1 MRLIRTVAPLTL
13 ASLTLSVAV
22 ANDADALFPLPAEV
36 RTIIDN
42 RCVMCH
48 GEVIDGEAEIREDL
62 IMITDEEFRDTLAD
76 PLTLYEMIRD
86 DEMPQEA
93 RLSFRLRRQTEMR
106 DRLRKLQEDY
116 ETNGEKAVLIAW
128 LEKALKINE

>member
-1 MRLIRTVAPLTL
+1 MSPRRIASLL
-13 ASLTLSVAV
+13 ASLISLSPLAS
-22 ANDADALFPLPAEV
+22 AADVEALLPLPAEV

-48 GEVIDGEAEIREDL
+48 GEVIEGEAEIREDL
-62 IMITDEEFRDTLAD
+62 VMLTDEDIRETLAD

-93 RLSFRLRRQTEMR
+93 RLSFRLRRNPEMR
-106 DRLRKLQEDY
+106 ERLSKLQAEY
-116 ETNGEKAVLIAW
+116 EAKGEKAVLIKW
-128 LEKALKINE
+128 LEAALKIEK